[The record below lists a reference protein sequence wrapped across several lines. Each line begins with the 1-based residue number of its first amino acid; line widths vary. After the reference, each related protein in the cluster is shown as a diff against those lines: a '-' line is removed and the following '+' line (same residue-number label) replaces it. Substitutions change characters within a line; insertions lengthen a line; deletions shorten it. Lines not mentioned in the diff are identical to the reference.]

1 MCGLNPERASLL
13 GRVGAHNAHSR
24 HDSRDL
30 TANAR
35 AAFLETFLD
44 QVDPN
49 RELPEAERRRRAEH
63 AKKAYFGKLALKSAQ
78 VRRATAEATR

>member
-1 MCGLNPERASLL
+1 MSGLNPERASLL
-13 GRVGAHNAHSR
+13 GRIGAHSAHSR

-35 AAFLETFLD
+35 AAFLETFLR

-78 VRRATAEATR
+78 VRRAAAEATR

>member
-1 MCGLNPERASLL
+1 MSGLKLERASLL
-13 GRVGAHNAHSR
+13 GRIGAHSAHSR

-30 TANAR
+30 AANAR
-35 AAFLETFLD
+35 AAFLETFLH

-63 AKKAYFGKLALKSAQ
+63 AKKAYFARLTLKSAQ
-78 VRRATAEATR
+78 VRRAMAEATR